1 MLKLESDEF
10 ILSFFTF
17 GSTVICSQNSLCNL
31 DAEFR
36 PRLVSE
42 RKCKSEHIHF
52 PEAQDLMKL
61 HDCAI
66 SFHYWKITGFF
77 PLLAH
82 SPLFLSQ
89 NTFALLLF
97 PPSFKFSEF
106 VVVFWIL
113 PVFYLSFL
121 KLYFPPEKSSTNK
134 VFGFDKKQDL
144 KNFLCWTRHLG
155 CKV

>member
-1 MLKLESDEF
+1 M
-10 ILSFFTF
+10 
-17 GSTVICSQNSLCNL
+17 ICSQNSLCNL

-121 KLYFPPEKSSTNK
+121 ILYFPLRNQRKISFLVLTKNKTEKTFTFK
-134 VFGFDKKQDL
+134 LLDKAFWVQSLGKL
-144 KNFLCWTRHLG
+144 WTRSILDPTLS
-155 CKV
+155 KY